1 MCRVVYL
8 DGAYG
13 SPEADERGDAD
24 GGDGVLVLN
33 FGPLPRHNG
42 GHGYAHCT
50 GMASQLTEAE
60 TETEMMMQKQQLA
73 AAAEDKDCML
83 TASWAALTTSGTS
96 VSLPVPSAALIAT
109 PLDALR
115 PTDMESQ

>member
-1 MCRVVYL
+1 MYHLVYL

-13 SPEADERGDAD
+13 RPEADERGDAD

-50 GMASQLTEAE
+50 GMATSQLTEAE
-60 TETEMMMQKQQLA
+60 TETETMMQKQQQ
-73 AAAEDKDCML
+73 KIR
-83 TASWAALTTSGTS
+83 
-96 VSLPVPSAALIAT
+96 IAC
-109 PLDALR
+109 
-115 PTDMESQ
+115 